1 MRAVRTAMTLVCV
14 LWASMAYAQAPVT
27 SADLDRLEAT
37 ATEIQRQATTLK
49 AADATL
55 AASIEK
61 SLAELRDEITYLK
74 VRLRKEGNVPR
85 ADYASLRDRLDTLR
99 IKAQGDRKVT
109 ADPVVKDDPMA
120 RTYTIPVGTEFE
132 VRLQDPLSSKTAKP
146 EQRFEA
152 TLIEDYMMRNEVAIP
167 AGSLVRGFVSSV
179 RAAGNLDRR
188 GSLTLSFDEL
198 RIGTTSFR
206 LRATVVQALS
216 ADVREDRTRIG
227 AGAVVGGVVGA
238 ILGGAKGA
246 LIGVIVGGGGTI
258 AATEGADVELPAGT
272 VLRIRLDQPLEV
284 TFVR

>member
-1 MRAVRTAMTLVCV
+1 MRAFRTALTLVCLLV
-14 LWASMAYAQAPVT
+14 ASVAYGQAAVT
-27 SADLDRLEAT
+27 AADLDRLDAT
-37 ATEIQRQATTLK
+37 AAEIGRQATTLK
-49 AADATL
+49 ATDATL
-55 AASIEK
+55 AASIER

-74 VRLRKEGNVPR
+74 VRLRKEGSVPR
-85 ADYASLRDRLDTLR
+85 AEYASLRDRLDTLG

-109 ADPVVKDDPMA
+109 ADPVVQDDPIA
-120 RTYTIPVGTEFE
+120 RKYTIPVGTELD

-152 TLIEDYMMRNEVAIP
+152 TLVEDYLMRGEVAIP
-167 AGSLVRGFVSSV
+167 AGSVARGFVSSV
-179 RAAGNLDRR
+179 RAAGHLDRR

-198 RIGTTSFR
+198 RINTTSFR
-206 LRATVVQALS
+206 LRATVQQALS

-246 LIGVIVGGGGTI
+246 LLGVIVGGGGTI